1 MTGHG
6 AKFGRKKEEAIQALL
21 SKRTQEEAA
30 AAIGVTKRTLS
41 RWLQMPEFRDAYR
54 KARRDA
60 FSQSSARLQQ
70 VSVAAASV
78 LAKMMLDQNQPAAVR
93 VRAADRIL
101 ERARQSLELEDIEA
115 RLSALERAASDNG
128 DE

>member
-21 SKRTQEEAA
+21 
-30 AAIGVTKRTLS
+30 TKRTLEEAAVAIGITKRTLG

-60 FSQSSARLQQ
+60 FSQASARLQQ
-70 VSVAAASV
+70 ASAAAASL
-78 LAKMMLDQNQPAAVR
+78 LAKMMLDQNQPASVR

-101 ERARQSLELEDIEA
+101 ERAKQSLELEDIEA
-115 RLSALERAASDNG
+115 RLSALERATSDNG